1 MLDPIWKVEVDGS
14 APSEWARML
23 DLFNDASLYQTW
35 SYGRVRWGDEN
46 LSHIV
51 LKRDG
56 EPLAIAQLRI
66 VRPTRLKFGIA
77 YLRWGPLCERR
88 DRSLSPEVATA
99 MAEALE
105 EEYVRKRKLFL
116 WILPNAFSESPRA
129 AVIHSGFSRFTP
141 EPLVAE
147 NTYRTFV
154 VDLAPSIPELRKS
167 LDPKWR
173 NKLSGAER
181 NNLEVIAGNGNAE
194 YQIFSQIYSNMRQR
208 KEFDTTV
215 DVEEFGRIQ
224 EDLPERHRMYVL
236 IAQNAGVPVAGLVAS
251 AIGDSAIYLLG
262 ATSDAGL
269 HSKGAYL
276 LHWQLIDWLK
286 AKGTRWYDLGGIDP
300 EKNPGVYQFKRG
312 FSGTDSLP
320 NRAFGDVRKRRVVC
334 HGQGR
339 IGRTASSPR
348 LIGSFATG
356 PRHQAVRNQKLS

>member
-1 MLDPIWKVEVDGS
+1 MLDSIWKVEVDS
-14 APSEWARML
+14 ATPTEWAEML
-23 DLFNDASLYQTW
+23 DMFNDANIYQTW
-35 SYGRVRWGDEN
+35 SYGSVRWGEEN

-56 EPLAIAQLRI
+56 EPLGIAQVRI

-77 YLRWGPLCERR
+77 YLRWGPLCERG
-88 DRSLSPEVATA
+88 DRSLSPEVVRA

-116 WILPNAFSESPRA
+116 RILPNAFSGSARA
-129 AVIHSGFSRFTP
+129 GAIRTGLSRFTP

-181 NNLEVIAGNGNAE
+181 NNLEVIAGSGNTE

-215 DVEEFGRIQ
+215 DVKEFGRIQ

-236 IAQNAGVPVAGLVAS
+236 IAQNAGVPVSGLVAS

-276 LHWQLIDWLK
+276 LHWHLIDWLK
-286 AKGTRWYDLGGIDP
+286 AKGTKWYDLGGIDP

-312 FSGTDSLP
+312 FSGADIHQIEPWVIYEST
-320 NRAFGDVRKRRVVC
+320 V
-334 HGQGR
+334 
-339 IGRTASSPR
+339 
-348 LIGSFATG
+348 SFAMAKAG
-356 PRHQAVRNQKLS
+356 LAVRQALQGSSGPSRLARAIKQFATRN